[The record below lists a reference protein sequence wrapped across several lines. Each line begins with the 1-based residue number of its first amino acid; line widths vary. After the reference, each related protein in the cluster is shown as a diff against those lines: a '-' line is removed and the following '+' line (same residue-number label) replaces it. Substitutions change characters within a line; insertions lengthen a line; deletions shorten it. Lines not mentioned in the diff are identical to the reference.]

1 MLFLWICSTLVS
13 HVPSKCIGNRIK
25 KGIKEIWGEKKQFLK
40 LIEYRNIA
48 KMSFPFMYKFKVSAE
63 LFTSLKA
70 SLLQDINIKALL
82 YLVSALNEIF

>member
-25 KGIKEIWGEKKQFLK
+25 KGIKEILGEKKQFLK

-63 LFTSLKA
+63 LFRYFIEAKSPSRHKYKGECLKR
-70 SLLQDINIKALL
+70 N
-82 YLVSALNEIF
+82 F